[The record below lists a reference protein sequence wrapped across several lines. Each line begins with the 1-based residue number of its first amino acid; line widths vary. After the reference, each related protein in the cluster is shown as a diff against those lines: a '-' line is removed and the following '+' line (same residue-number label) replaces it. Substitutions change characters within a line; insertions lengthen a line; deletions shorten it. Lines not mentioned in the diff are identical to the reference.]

1 MNTGLNKMMIIG
13 HIVRDPELRY
23 MPSGQ
28 PVTSFCVVTT
38 RSWTNA
44 NGKRHEETE
53 WFNVVAWDQL
63 AETCK
68 QELHKGTQVYV
79 EGRLQTR
86 GWEDQ
91 HGEKHFR
98 VELVAQEMIKLGGP
112 APVESTGTC
121 FPEESDNS
129 EGEASF

>member
-1 MNTGLNKMMIIG
+1 MSLNRVMIIG
-13 HIVRDPELRY
+13 HVVRDPELRY

-28 PVTSFCVVTT
+28 AVSSFCVATT

-44 NGKRHEETE
+44 NGARHEETE

-63 AETCK
+63 AEVCK
-68 QELHKGTQVYV
+68 EALHKDAQVYV

-91 HGEKHFR
+91 NKKQHFR
-98 VELVAQEMIKLGGP
+98 TELVAQKMIKLGGP
-112 APVESTGTC
+112 APAQSEGNC
-121 FPEESDNS
+121 YPEEEQAV

>member
-1 MNTGLNKMMIIG
+1 VG
-13 HIVRDPELRY
+13 
-23 MPSGQ
+23 
-28 PVTSFCVVTT
+28 TT

-44 NGKRHEETE
+44 NGARHEETE

-63 AETCK
+63 AEACK
-68 QELHKGTQVYV
+68 DQLHKDAQVYV

-91 HGEKHFR
+91 DKRRHFR
-98 VELVAQEMIKLGGP
+98 TELVAQKMIKLGGP
-112 APVESTGTC
+112 APALSSENC
-121 FPEESDNS
+121 FPEERQNA